1 MKSKI
6 LVLVYVPMLE
16 KVFDIYIPVI
26 KKVGVVKSL
35 IIKIIEENTDG
46 NFVNDGCKFL
56 YDKLSGQKLSDDQFV
71 KNCGIQNGT
80 KLILY

>member
-6 LVLVYVPMLE
+6 LVLVYVPLLE
-16 KVFDIYIPVI
+16 SVFDIYIPVI
-26 KKVGVVKSL
+26 KKVGVVKNL

-56 YDKLSGQKLSDDQFV
+56 YDKVSGQKLIDDQFV
-71 KNCGIQNGT
+71 KECGIQNGT